1 MARKGHPLSTVP
13 YEHSH
18 KDPGKGVAYDS
29 HYETV
34 SWSRFLWERER
45 RILDAFLR
53 EYFNGHEIR
62 LLDFACGTGRLTSFL
77 EDRVFSAVGVDVSPA
92 MLEVARDK
100 LKRTELIEA
109 NLTEKDVLEGR
120 EFDLITAFRFFLN
133 AEPELREATMA
144 VLASHLAKDGYLV
157 INNHRNLSSPLVVA
171 WLFYHRLTRGTCN
184 FMSMAEMKRLVE
196 GAGLIIVRV
205 YPVGVCSVPRL
216 TLPDRW
222 NHKLDDF
229 VLRRRYLS
237 FFSESP
243 IVICRRVQV

>member
-1 MARKGHPLSTVP
+1 MSTPVL
-13 YEHSH
+13 YENSH

-29 HYETV
+29 HYETEP
-34 SWSRFLWERER
+34 WRRFLWERER
-45 RILDAFLR
+45 RVLDAFLR
-53 EYFNGHEIR
+53 EYCNGREIR

-92 MLEVARDK
+92 MLEVARNK
-100 LKRTELIEA
+100 LKRTEIIEA
-109 NLTEKDVLEGR
+109 NLIERDVLTGR

-133 AEPELREATMA
+133 AEPGLRKMALA
-144 VLASHLAKDGYLV
+144 VLASHLAEDGYLV
-157 INNHRNLSSPLVVA
+157 INNHRNRSSPLVLA
-171 WLFYHRLTRGTCN
+171 RLFYHRLAGGTCH

-196 GAGLIIVRV
+196 GAGLIIERV

-243 IVICRRVQV
+243 IVVCRRA